1 MPPPHPQTSDAGVL
15 DSGRARK
22 DGLDVL
28 RALAIVSVLCFHAP
42 ESVRRALPEVLRAS
56 FEVGW
61 VGVDLFF
68 VLSGYLIGR
77 QVFAMEDS
85 APLGLQLRTFWLKRW
100 MRTLPLY
107 FVVLAFYALKPW
119 LFGTP
124 FVGGGWH
131 YLVFLQNY
139 VGVRDFVQSWSLCV
153 EEHFY
158 VVLPL
163 LAFGLRARSAPAWAW
178 VMPLLLSLGARAW
191 EVYTATPGLLPAEQ
205 WVRLQWRTHL
215 HLDGLAVGV
224 FLAKTAPRWQRWP
237 QAWRRACGAMGALL
251 LGVSLAVCV
260 PHLPD
265 WGGVWIFAGLAVG
278 FGGLLVATEAVAL
291 PVPLRGL
298 VYQAAVLSYGTY
310 LWFWVVA
317 RVFERRNLTLGMWG
331 LDLLAF
337 ITVTHG
343 VAWVTYVAVERPAL
357 RLRDRLLAWQASR
370 AEARVGV
377 VAPGR

>member
-1 MPPPHPQTSDAGVL
+1 MPSPHPQTSDSGVL
-15 DSGRARK
+15 AAGPSRK

-28 RALAIVSVLCFHAP
+28 RALAIFSVLCFHAP
-42 ESVRRALPEVLRAS
+42 ESVRRALPDMLRAG
-56 FEVGW
+56 FDVGW

-77 QVFAMEDS
+77 QVFATED
-85 APLGLQLRTFWLKRW
+85 AVPLGLQLRTFWIKRW

-107 FVVLAFYALKPW
+107 FLVLAFHALKPW
-119 LFGTP
+119 LLGTP

-163 LAFGLRARSAPAWAW
+163 LAFGLHARAAPAWVW
-178 VMPLLLSLGARAW
+178 LMPWALSLGVRAW
-191 EVYTATPGLLPAEQ
+191 EVHTATPGLLPAEQ
-205 WVRLQWRTHL
+205 WVRLQWPTHL

-224 FLAKTAPRWQRWP
+224 FLARTAPRWQRWP
-237 QAWRRACGAMGALL
+237 RAWRGVCGAMGVL
-251 LGVSLAVCV
+251 VLAATLAGCV

-265 WGGVWIFAGLAVG
+265 WGGVWIFAGLAMG
-278 FGGLLVATEAVAL
+278 FGGLLVGTEAIAL

-298 VYQAAVLSYGTY
+298 VFQAAVLSYGTY
-310 LWFWVVA
+310 LWFGVVA
-317 RVFERRNLTLGMWG
+317 RVFERRNLTLGVWE
-331 LDLLAF
+331 LDLFAF
-337 ITVTHG
+337 IAVTHG
-343 VAWVTYVAVERPAL
+343 LAWVTYVAVERPAL
-357 RLRDRLLAWQASR
+357 KLRDRLLAWQASR
-370 AEARVGV
+370 AGASDGV